1 VVNLHERLR
10 ELRTKFGYTQNQ
22 IAKLLNIDRSTYAY
36 YETGKTRPDV
46 ATLLVLS
53 QIYNL
58 SISELLADESVPKY
72 VADRGYV
79 SDYIRGK
86 KNSSHIYNLTTPE
99 KDLVGAF
106 RICSPEEQ
114 KHITD
119 YVFRILRNHP
129 PIIK

>member
-1 VVNLHERLR
+1 MVNIHERLR

-22 IAKLLNIDRSTYAY
+22 IARLLNIDRSTYAY
-36 YETGKTRPDV
+36 YETGKTQPDV
-46 ATLLVLS
+46 TTLLVLS

-79 SDYIRGK
+79 SDYIRGR
-86 KNSSHIYNLTTPE
+86 KNSSHIYNLSPPE

-106 RICSPEEQ
+106 RTCSPEEQ
-114 KHITD
+114 KSITD
-119 YVFRILRNHP
+119 YIFKIVQKHSPL
-129 PIIK
+129 IK

>member
-1 VVNLHERLR
+1 MVNIHERLR

-36 YETGKTRPDV
+36 YETGKTQPDIT
-46 ATLLVLS
+46 TLLVLS

-79 SDYIRGK
+79 SDYIRGR
-86 KNSSHIYNLTTPE
+86 KNSSHIYNLSPPE

-106 RICSPEEQ
+106 RTCSPEEQ
-114 KHITD
+114 KSITD
-119 YVFRILRNHP
+119 YIFKIVQKHSPL
-129 PIIK
+129 IK